1 MKWLLSLDCHRLLLI
16 ILQVHN
22 CTQLIRQVAGNHGQV
37 TTLLM
42 ACTNRPRP
50 KLPPGVHWS
59 MGLITAM
66 TDPEQLFEQDDLT
79 VTIYDGFPKAKYHY
93 LIVPKEDI
101 DSVAALRKKHL
112 PLLMHMD
119 KKAND
124 LVLRFKA
131 DDPDAVFRC
140 GYHSVPSMKRLH
152 LHVVSQDFNSF
163 RMRKQHHW
171 NTFNT
176 EYFMD
181 SELVVA
187 TIEDNGHID
196 VQEEFYELLLQLQ
209 MRCNYCSILC
219 SSMDELKSHIR
230 KHDADT
236 VEWRLKAL
244 QHYAK

>member
-1 MKWLLSLDCHRLLLI
+1 
-16 ILQVHN
+16 
-22 CTQLIRQVAGNHGQV
+22 
-37 TTLLM
+37 M
-42 ACTNRPRP
+42 ACTSRPRP

-59 MGLITAM
+59 MGLINAM
-66 TDPEQLFEQDDLT
+66 TDPDQLFEQDDQT

-101 DSVAALRKKHL
+101 DSVSDLHKEHL
-112 PLLMHMD
+112 PLLKHMD

-124 LVLRFKA
+124 LVSRFKA

-140 GYHSVPSMKRLH
+140 GYHGVPSMKRLH
-152 LHVVSQDFNSF
+152 LHVVSQDFDSF

-181 SELVVA
+181 SGLVME
-187 TIEDNGHID
+187 TIEKVGRID
-196 VQEEFYELLLQLQ
+196 VHKENYEALLQLQ
-209 MRCNYCSILC
+209 MHCNYCRTLC
-219 SSMDELKSHIR
+219 STMDEMKSHIR

-236 VEWRLKAL
+236 VEQRMKAFRF
-244 QHYAK
+244 AK